1 MPLFRQFHGRQ
12 PAPAPW
18 LLLLLGLLLPGCGQ
32 LPWQPQPGG
41 RGSDGSGGPAA
52 PGPAASP
59 PAEQAPPL
67 LSLADHP
74 DLRRSAARIARCAR
88 QIGAATP
95 LIKPADASN
104 FGDRLVKDAWGR
116 ELPHRPQLIVLHET
130 VSSLESTLAHFQRH
144 HPDDNDQASYHR
156 LVDRDGTV
164 IQLVPD
170 GNRAYGAGQSAFGDF
185 ALQSRP
191 GRSPSINNVALHLS
205 LVSPADGSG
214 DGEAHSGYSDAQ
226 YRVQAHHPCRRR
238 SESHPYGSPFL
249 QLDPLHR
256 CPHQSRH
263 DLRLAGADPRAL
275 IRFPSRLIARRLAG
289 SGRDGKGPV
298 YRLSRSDHYLW
309 WLPSEGTR
317 S

>member
-205 LVSPADGSG
+205 LVSPADGDG

-226 YRVQAHHPCRRR
+226 YRALAAQVLLWQATYGLPLSRLTTHAAVDR
-238 SESHPYGSPFL
+238 S
-249 QLDPLHR
+249 R
-256 CPHQSRH
+256 TRT
-263 DLRLAGADPRAL
+263 DPRSFNWT
-275 IRFPSRLIARRLAG
+275 RFIDA
-289 SGRDGKGPV
+289 
-298 YRLSRSDHYLW
+298 H
-309 WLPSEGTR
+309 TR
-317 S
+317 AATTCGWQELTREL